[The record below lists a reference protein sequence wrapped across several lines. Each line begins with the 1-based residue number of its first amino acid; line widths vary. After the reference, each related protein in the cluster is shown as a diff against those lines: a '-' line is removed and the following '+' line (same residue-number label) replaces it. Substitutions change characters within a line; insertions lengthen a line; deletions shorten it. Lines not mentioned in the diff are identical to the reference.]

1 MNKYLVFCFCI
12 SFLISC
18 NIGGSF
24 SGANL
29 LGQQGELLVVLNNE
43 YTNTELSAQINSLLN
58 QPEKGLIQSEPP
70 FSVLTISRN
79 HFSSALRP
87 HRNILFIDVHA
98 KHVKPIIQFHRNM
111 WTAHQA
117 YVGIVVPHADSLVP
131 FLETYRSAIIDYF
144 IAAELERYLAGYKT
158 IPNKQVQE
166 TIRKKFNISLDIPKG
181 FKLNVIEDGF
191 AWISLESAEH
201 SQGIIIYERPYTD
214 TMQLEKW
221 SILRYRDSL
230 LKKYIPGPTA
240 GSFMTTE
247 YILPIQYKIG
257 RYILNSYTVE
267 LLGKWRVEN
276 DFMAGPFASYTFVD
290 ESQKK
295 VFTIDGYVY
304 YPNMNK
310 RNYTRQLQ
318 AICRSVQ
325 TMNEIKK

>member
-12 SFLISC
+12 SFLFSC
-18 NIGGSF
+18 NSGGGF

-29 LGQQGELLVVLNNE
+29 AGKSGELLVVLNNE
-43 YTNTELSAQINSLLN
+43 YTNTELSAHINSLLN

-79 HFSSALRP
+79 HFSSAFRS
-87 HRNILFIDVHA
+87 HRNILFIDVQT
-98 KHVKPIIQFHRNM
+98 KHVEPIVQFHKNM
-111 WTAHQA
+111 WTDHQA
-117 YVGIVVPHADSLVP
+117 YVGVVVPHADSLIP
-131 FLETYRSAIIDYF
+131 FLKTYRNAIIDYF
-144 IAAELERYLAGYKT
+144 IAAELERYLAGYK
-158 IPNKQVQE
+158 IVPNKQVQE

-230 LKKYIPGPTA
+230 LRKYIPGPTA

-247 YILPIQYKIG
+247 YILPIQYKVG

-276 DFMAGPFASYTFVD
+276 DFMAGPFSSYTFVD